1 MIFGVNNPRYRHNVS
16 ASLPALPAKPKRI
29 TRNPLAKSSR
39 PMLNYIQTENE
50 NRQAFQRAVSEYRIA
65 LALRVRREAK
75 PTARRMI
82 RRWQDGAFVTL
93 AL

>member
-1 MIFGVNNPRYRHNVS
+1 
-16 ASLPALPAKPKRI
+16 
-29 TRNPLAKSSR
+29 
-39 PMLNYIQTENE
+39 MLNYIQTENE